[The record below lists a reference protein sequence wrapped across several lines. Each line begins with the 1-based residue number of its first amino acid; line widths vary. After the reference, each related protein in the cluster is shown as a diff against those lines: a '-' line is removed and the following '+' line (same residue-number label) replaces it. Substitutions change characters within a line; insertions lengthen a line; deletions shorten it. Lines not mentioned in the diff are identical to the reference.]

1 MYQNLNKL
9 IIASAAVLI
18 AFAPAAYA
26 AKVSEARD
34 VAEFTEIKSLGSSDV
49 IVQVGKKQDV
59 RVEAEDDEIQDII
72 TEVKGDTLVIRRK
85 SKKGFINV
93 NHSATIY
100 VSVPSL
106 TAFVSQGSGDGDI
119 TGLNQDRFRL
129 KQMGSGDVSLEGKC
143 KSADIASQGSGE
155 LSSNSFVCDEV
166 ELDQM
171 GSGDVEFDRLVTKSI
186 EVGSHGSG
194 DMMIAGSCDDLTI
207 KNHGSGRTNAKS
219 FECKEVE
226 ITSFGSGG
234 VDAFATGD
242 VSVKT
247 MGSGR
252 VNIYGGGK
260 IVELSSSGSGRI
272 KVHKP

>member
-1 MYQNLNKL
+1 MKQKLNKL
-9 IIASAAVLI
+9 IIASAATLI
-18 AFAPAAYA
+18 AFAPAAFA
-26 AKVSEARD
+26 AKVSETRD
-34 VAEFTEIKSLGSSDV
+34 LPAFEEIKSLGSSDV
-49 IVQVGKKQDV
+49 IVLVGKKQDV
-59 RVEAEDDEIQDII
+59 RVEAEDDEIEDII

-93 NHSATIY
+93 THSATIY

-106 TAFVSQGSGDGDI
+106 SAFMSQGSGDGDI
-119 TGLNQDRFRL
+119 TGLNQDAFRL
-129 KQMGSGDVSLEGKC
+129 KQMGSGDVSLDGKC
-143 KSADIASQGSGE
+143 KSADIGSQGSGE
-155 LSSNSFVCDEV
+155 LTSSSFECDDI

-171 GSGDVEFDRLVTKSI
+171 GSGDVEFDKLITKSI
-186 EVGSHGSG
+186 DVGSHGSG
-194 DMMIAGSCDDLTI
+194 DMKIAGSCEDLTI

-219 FECKEVE
+219 FECKDVE

-272 KVHKP
+272 KVHKK